1 MKKIAYQTSRVHWHM
16 GQALLPEH
24 FIAQEQS
31 LREEV
36 YLRFRLSAAPSWGLG
51 SLQWDG
57 FQLLKGIVSIQ
68 EMTLVMPSGML
79 VDIPGNTAPAVLNL
93 KTVGA
98 TKAAVYVHLQ
108 SASEVVHVETSEI
121 AAEGIERI
129 LQKVD
134 ISTNP
139 SSATSMQSFKLA
151 EFLCGADGVWSLDLD
166 YLPPSLQVGV
176 TPLFDRYV
184 ERMTAVQRTFQQQ
197 LMTEVQENHL
207 SGDSQATA
215 RQCLRGVY
223 AFEAMLVD
231 LKTEVHH
238 HPYDVYRALRDIYID
253 VCVWSG
259 TNPGWARPD
268 TNKDHWAYRHEDL
281 AASFTEMLDE
291 AARLLNVGRQE
302 IPYVE
307 FTRQE
312 GLYVCSLD
320 KKIKRARD
328 VYFLIQ
334 KPQVSARIDVSRVKL
349 AGPSRIQVV
358 HDHALRGIPF
368 TSLEKPPFHHGL
380 SSSVEFYSITPGQEW
395 DHAIRD
401 GQVVLFAG
409 PQLAGTRLYLYGR
422 FD

>member
-1 MKKIAYQTSRVHWHM
+1 VKKIAYQTSRVHWHM

-31 LREEV
+31 LREEM
-36 YLRFRLSAAPSWGLG
+36 YLRLRMSPAPSWGLG

-98 TKAAVYVHLQ
+98 TKAEVYVHLQ
-108 SASEVVHVETSEI
+108 SAPEVVHVETSEI
-121 AAEGIERI
+121 AEEGIER
-129 LQKVD
+129 LQQKVEL
-134 ISTNP
+134 STFP
-139 SSATSMQSFKLA
+139 TSATSMQSFKLA
-151 EFLCGADGVWSLDLD
+151 EFRCGADGVWSLDLD

-176 TPLFDRYV
+176 TPVFDRYI
-184 ERMTAVQRTFQQQ
+184 ERMTAVQRSFQQQ
-197 LMTEVQENHL
+197 LMSEVQSNHL

-215 RQCLRGVY
+215 RQCLRGIY
-223 AFEAMLVD
+223 AFEAMLID
-231 LKTEVHH
+231 LKNEVHH
-238 HPYDVYRALRDIYID
+238 HPYEVYRALRDLYID
-253 VCVWSG
+253 ICIWSG

-268 TNKDHWAYRHEDL
+268 TNKDHWAYHHEDL

-291 AARLLNVGRQE
+291 ASRLLTVGRQE

-312 GLYVCSLD
+312 GLYVCNLD
-320 KKIKRARD
+320 KKLKRARD

-334 KPQVSARIDVSRVKL
+334 KPQVSANIDVRRVKL
-349 AGPSRIQVV
+349 AAPSRIQIV
-358 HDHALRGIPF
+358 HDHALQGIPF
-368 TSLEKPPFHHGL
+368 THLERPPFHHGL
-380 SSSVEFYSITPGQEW
+380 SSSVEFYSVTPGQEW

-401 GQVVLFAG
+401 GQVVLFAN
-409 PQLAGTRLYLYGR
+409 PQLAGTRLYIYGR
-422 FD
+422 LD

>member
-36 YLRFRLSAAPSWGLG
+36 YLRLRLEPAPSWGLG

-57 FQLLKGIVSIQ
+57 FQLLKGIVNIQ

-79 VDIPGNTAPAVLNL
+79 VDIPGNTASAVLNL

-121 AAEGIERI
+121 AEEGIERI
-129 LQKVD
+129 LQKVE

-139 SSATSMQSFKLA
+139 TSATSVQSFKLA
-151 EFLCGADGVWSLDLD
+151 EFQCGADGIWSLDLD

-176 TPLFDRYV
+176 TPLFDKYI
-184 ERMTAVQRTFQQQ
+184 ERMMAVQRTFQQQ
-197 LMTEVQENHL
+197 LLSEVQENHL

-223 AFEAMLVD
+223 AFEAMLID
-231 LKTEVHH
+231 LKSKVHH
-238 HPYDVYRALRDIYID
+238 HPYDVYCVLRDLYID

-259 TNPGWARPD
+259 TNPGWSRPD

-281 AASFTEMLDE
+281 AASFTELLDE
-291 AARLLNVGRQE
+291 AARLLSAGRQE

-312 GLYVCSLD
+312 GLFVCNLD

-334 KPQVSARIDVSRVKL
+334 KPQVSSRIDVSKVKL

-368 TSLEKPPFHHGL
+368 TPLEKPPFHHGL
-380 SSSVEFYSITPGQEW
+380 SASVEFYSVQPGQEW

-401 GQVVLFAG
+401 GQVVLFAS

-422 FD
+422 FG

>member
-1 MKKIAYQTSRVHWHM
+1 VKKIAYQTSRVHWHM

-36 YLRFRLSAAPSWGLG
+36 YLRLRLSPAPSWGLG

-57 FQLLKGIVSIQ
+57 FQLLKGIINIQ
-68 EMTLVMPSGML
+68 EMTLVLPSGML
-79 VDIPGNTAPAVLNL
+79 VDIPGNTAPALLNL

-121 AAEGIERI
+121 AEEGIERI
-129 LQKVD
+129 LQKVE

-139 SSATSMQSFKLA
+139 TSATSVQSFKL
-151 EFLCGADGVWSLDLD
+151 
-166 YLPPSLQVGV
+166 
-176 TPLFDRYV
+176 V
-184 ERMTAVQRTFQQQ
+184 ERMMAVQRTFQQQ
-197 LMTEVQENHL
+197 LLSEVQENHL

-223 AFEAMLVD
+223 AFEAMLID
-231 LKTEVHH
+231 LKSKVHH
-238 HPYDVYRALRDIYID
+238 HPYDVYCVLRDLYID
-253 VCVWSG
+253 VCVYSG
-259 TNPGWARPD
+259 TSPGWSRPD
-268 TNKDHWAYRHEDL
+268 TNKDHWSYRHEDL
-281 AASFTEMLDE
+281 AASFTELLDE
-291 AARLLNVGRQE
+291 AARLLSAGRQE

-312 GLYVCSLD
+312 GLFVCNLD

-334 KPQVSARIDVSRVKL
+334 KPQVSSRIDVSRVKL

-368 TSLEKPPFHHGL
+368 TLLEKPPFHHGL
-380 SSSVEFYSITPGQEW
+380 SSSVEFYSVTPGQEW
-395 DHAIRD
+395 DHAVRD
-401 GQVVLFAG
+401 GQVVLFAN

-422 FD
+422 LA